1 MQAQIRSCQYRRR
14 TEAVSTCAV
23 QELSVQ
29 KLSYLHC
36 STGAVSIGAIQELSV
51 QAQYRSC
58 QYRSCHSCTAVLELS
73 VQAQNKS
80 CQYRSCQYRRRTE
93 AVSTGAE
100 QKLSVQEL
108 SFLHCSTGA
117 VSTGAVIPALQ
128 YWSCQYRRNAAS
140 TGAVQKLSVQAQYR
154 SCQYRSCHSCTAVLE
169 LCRMCLC
176 NYLHADCCSPYNC
189 ILVRHRTC
197 EDSSY
202 AAHSCSHSTQTL
214 CLYARDHTQLSYD
227 DSYPMM
233 TANCMMT
240 APATQS
246 LGTSHAASCSRY
258 DSTFCATEF
267 VRLVFLCSQLLA
279 L

>member
-36 STGAVSIGAIQELSV
+36 STGAVSIGAIQE
-51 QAQYRSC
+51 
-58 QYRSCHSCTAVLELS
+58 
-73 VQAQNKS
+73 
-80 CQYRSCQYRRRTE
+80 
-93 AVSTGAE
+93 
-100 QKLSVQEL
+100 
-108 SFLHCSTGA
+108 
-117 VSTGAVIPALQ
+117 
-128 YWSCQYRRNAAS
+128 
-140 TGAVQKLSVQAQYR
+140 LSVQAQYR